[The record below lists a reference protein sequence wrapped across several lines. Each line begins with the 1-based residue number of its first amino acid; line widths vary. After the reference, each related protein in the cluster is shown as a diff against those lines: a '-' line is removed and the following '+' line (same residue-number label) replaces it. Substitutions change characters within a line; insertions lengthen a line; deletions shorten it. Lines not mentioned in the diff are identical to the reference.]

1 MNFDHEK
8 YKNMGKP
15 KTEIKSNKTNQN
27 QKGNESEIN
36 NLYINS
42 INEVRLPKGLVDISF
57 DIPKAE

>member
-1 MNFDHEK
+1 MNYDHEK
-8 YKNMGKP
+8 YKNIIKP
-15 KTEIKSNKTNQN
+15 KTEIKLNKNNLN

-57 DIPKAE
+57 DILKAE